1 MPEVSNGRV
10 ADKSIADLATIDS
23 KGELDFSELP
33 GVNVTIDDWSET
45 AKEAINALP
54 QVWTRGLLYFLM
66 IFTGIVL
73 PWAMF
78 SQVDETGIGRGR
90 LETKGSAN
98 RLESATAGAVIAV
111 RAQEGQMVKVGQVLL
126 ELESDGVRSEL
137 QQAKTKLEGQMNRL
151 SQLGIAKNQ
160 VSIAI
165 ATQQQQNKAQAI
177 EKFAQAEQAQQS
189 LADKRS
195 NAPLSENLK
204 LTQIEQAVKILKDSR
219 ANLLIQQTEKAAQ
232 LQQARQRLSAAKS
245 ALILAEGKHQQ
256 SLKEVKRYQG
266 LWQQGGVPEVKL
278 IEIQSIAQE
287 NQRLVGQV
295 TAEVQAAETGIKEQ
309 EGNYNKVIHQLQADI
324 RQAESKTQEQD
335 REYLQIKEK
344 QKWDIKQAESRL
356 KEQQGNQ
363 ASLTEGGKLAI
374 LKSEEQLKDL
384 QTQIGIL
391 QTESAQTQQQITEL
405 ERQLELKVV
414 RAPVAGTILQLPFKQ
429 PKSFVQVGQLVAQ
442 IAPTKTST
450 VLMVQ
455 MPSQNSGFL
464 KVGMPVKVKFDAY
477 PFQDYGVVEGTVR
490 WVSPDSKLVEVGG
503 GKVEAYETEVVLG
516 KDYIQSQEK
525 KIALTLGQTAT
536 AEVIIRQRKVIDF
549 ILDPFKKLQKGG

>member
-1 MPEVSNGRV
+1 
-10 ADKSIADLATIDS
+10 
-23 KGELDFSELP
+23 
-33 GVNVTIDDWSET
+33 
-45 AKEAINALP
+45 
-54 QVWTRGLLYFLM
+54 
-66 IFTGIVL
+66 
-73 PWAMF
+73 MF
-78 SQVDETGIGRGR
+78 SQVDETGVGRGR

-111 RAQEGQMVKVGQVLL
+111 RAQEGQMVKAGQVLL

-160 VSIAI
+160 VTIAI
-165 ATQQQQNKAQAI
+165 ATQQQQNKAQAV
-177 EKFAQAEQAQQS
+177 EKLAQSEQAQQS

-204 LTQIEQAVKILKDSR
+204 LTQIEQAGKTLKDSR

-245 ALILAEGKHQQ
+245 ALILAEGKYQK
-256 SLKEVKRYQG
+256 SLKEVQRYQS

-278 IEIQSIAQE
+278 IEIQGIAQE
-287 NQRLVGQV
+287 NQRLVGQL
-295 TAEVQAAETGIKEQ
+295 TAEAQAAETGIKEQ
-309 EGNYNKVIHQLQADI
+309 EGNYSKVIHQLQADI

-344 QKWDIKQAESRL
+344 QKWEIKQAESRL
-356 KEQQGNQ
+356 KEQQGNR

-414 RAPVAGTILQLPFKQ
+414 RAPMAGTVLQLPFKQ

-490 WVSPDSKLVEVGG
+490 RVSPDSKLVEVGG

>member
-1 MPEVSNGRV
+1 MPEILNGQM
-10 ADKSIADLATIDS
+10 KSQSITNS
-23 KGELDFSELP
+23 SGELLDFSELP
-33 GVNVTIDDWSET
+33 GVNVAIDDWSET

-78 SQVDETGIGRGR
+78 SQIDETGMGRGR

-111 RAQEGQMVKVGQVLL
+111 RAQEGQMVKAGQVLL

-137 QQAKTKLEGQMNRL
+137 QQAKTKLEGQMNRS

-165 ATQQQQNKAQAI
+165 ATQQQQNKAQVI
-177 EKFAQAEQAQQS
+177 EKLAQAEQVQQS

-204 LTQIEQAVKILKDSR
+204 LTQIEQAAKILKDSR

-232 LQQARQRLSAAKS
+232 LQQARQRSSAAKS
-245 ALILAEGKHQQ
+245 ALMLAESKYQK

-295 TAEVQAAETGIKEQ
+295 TAEKQAAETGIKEQ

-384 QTQIGIL
+384 QTQISIL

-414 RAPVAGTILQLPFKQ
+414 RAPVAGTVLQLPFKQ

-503 GKVEAYETEVVLG
+503 GKVEAYETEVVLE

-525 KIALTLGQTAT
+525 KIVLTLGQTAT

-549 ILDPFKKLQKGG
+549 ILDPFRKLQKGG